1 MTAGSLASRS
11 KIQSPVEMG
20 NREVGNQGEPR
31 VGNREWGTASG
42 QPRGLPLRKNITFIK
57 NHKFDGENWCSR
69 RNSLM

>member
-31 VGNREWGTASG
+31 VGNREWATARVAPT
-42 QPRGLPLRKNITFIK
+42 QKHNI
-57 NHKFDGENWCSR
+57 HKKS
-69 RNSLM
+69 